1 MADILG
7 GFGGSFGG
15 VQGLAA
21 EVPLDSFYKGVDM
34 RHYEDAKKLKKKAE
48 EKAYLDEANKL
59 VSIDNPNLHLS
70 YVPEYQKK
78 LKPLVDDLL
87 IRSKNGQVDAPYL
100 MQLKS
105 NISNLQ
111 NEFEP
116 ASKIAN
122 NMRQLKPDGMSKSAR
137 EAIAMF
143 NSGKDIND
151 INKEVAKY
159 KGTPYDLLDENG
171 NIDLSRQIV
180 TDQDPYGSMAKMN
193 TSSLPF
199 NSYEKVNAD
208 GSKKIITFER
218 PAHTKAEKEAFL
230 GQMNIPKEQWANI
243 PSTEEIID
251 VGLKNPQTRKNI
263 MLTNG
268 DEVLKRKQ
276 LELDNQ
282 AKELALKN
290 TQGITESDPR
300 FADVLFNA
308 QKIVENDAQKVY
320 DAETNA
326 MKSLGME
333 AIQLKSGYK
342 MDNVAKKSDT
352 NITVNTGS
360 GLTKPEGKQ
369 KYSGMLL
376 AFGQQ
381 KDNTV
386 SKIQNATNPQEAA
399 NAFFGATGINPS
411 VDITKNKGKNIKL
424 YEPIPLSKE
433 VKSKPYN
440 MPIDAETLV
449 ERVVNGRKV
458 QSKLSEVLTAVELE
472 NLLNR
477 NNVISLYP
485 KDQTMYAYD
494 YNKNKFITAD
504 DVINDKNILA
514 NAAPYLRRYS
524 EIDVKDLSKNLETD
538 IGGVKRLQPNE
549 ANIVSKLRGIKFIQD
564 KTQVEEASDWD
575 KDEDDYTKSYQEE
588 KNAPLQTQYKGTT
601 NGNKTTTSTPK
612 TIQKKKVAGF

>member
-21 EVPLDSFYKGVDM
+21 EVPIDDFYKGVNM
-34 RHYEDAKKLKKKAE
+34 REYEVAKKLKKKAE
-48 EKAYLDEANKL
+48 DQAYLNEANKL
-59 VSIDNPNLHLS
+59 VSINNPNLHLS

-111 NEFEP
+111 GEFEP

-122 NMRQLKPDGMSKSAR
+122 NMRQLKPELMSKSAR

-143 NSGKDIND
+143 NSGKDINE
-151 INKEVAKY
+151 INKAIEQY

-180 TDQDPYGSMAKMN
+180 TDQDPYGSMGKLN

-199 NSYEKVNAD
+199 NSYEKVDAN
-208 GSKKIITFER
+208 GNKRITTFER

-230 GQMNIPKEQWANI
+230 TQMGIPKEQWANI
-243 PSTEEIID
+243 PSTEEIIE
-251 VGLKNPQTRKNI
+251 VGLTNPQTRKNI

-268 DEVLKRKQ
+268 EEVLKRKQ

-326 MKSLGME
+326 MKDLGME
-333 AIQLKSGYK
+333 TIQLKSGYK
-342 MDNVAKKSDT
+342 MDNVAKPRASGGKGGSSKTPKAGYYQMMQQSYNDMQGADDNTWNTKVFKS
-352 NITVNTGS
+352 NKNVLNAYAEAN
-360 GLTKPEGKQ
+360 GLPSKGDWSKAKPEQVVVFNIATDDTKRKKTRGVAVAGEFSLQGDPNIYEAKGDYDAAKKAEQ
-369 KYSGMLL
+369 WLRENFPSVPIILAKENVTLKKKDGGYLKKREVDEMPRLL
-376 AFGQQ
+376 KSAIPEVNRLYKVDF
-381 KDNTV
+381 
-386 SKIQNATNPQEAA
+386 SKIPQ
-399 NAFFGATGINPS
+399 
-411 VDITKNKGKNIKL
+411 DKL
-424 YEPIPLSKE
+424 YKFGGEEPTELMKQLKILNKYYLNLPFGLNGDVS
-433 VKSKPYN
+433 SY
-440 MPIDAETLV
+440 DAET
-449 ERVVNGRKV
+449 
-458 QSKLSEVLTAVELE
+458 
-472 NLLNR
+472 
-477 NNVISLYP
+477 
-485 KDQTMYAYD
+485 
-494 YNKNKFITAD
+494 
-504 DVINDKNILA
+504 
-514 NAAPYLRRYS
+514 
-524 EIDVKDLSKNLETD
+524 ET
-538 IGGVKRLQPNE
+538 K
-549 ANIVSKLRGIKFIQD
+549 
-564 KTQVEEASDWD
+564 
-575 KDEDDYTKSYQEE
+575 KSYQTDEQEE
-588 KNAPLQTQYKGTT
+588 FEQ
-601 NGNKTTTSTPK
+601 
-612 TIQKKKVAGF
+612 